1 MLKVYNTLTRKKEEF
16 HPIHEKQNRVY
27 MFVCGPT
34 VYDSPHVGHAR
45 SYVAYDVIAK
55 YLRYKGWSVFYVQN
69 ITDIDDKII
78 SRANETDQ
86 DWKELSLRYEKEYFK
101 TMNLLSVDSVNLYA
115 RATEHIPEIID
126 QVKRLVEKGYAYE
139 AEDGVYFDITK
150 FPEYGKLSG
159 QKLED
164 LRAGARIDVNESKKH
179 PYDFALWKKAKPGEP
194 SWPSPWGPGRPGWHI
209 EDTAI
214 SERYLGQQ
222 YDIHGGGQD
231 LIFPHHECE
240 IAQMEAVSGK
250 KPFVKYWLHN
260 GFIQVK
266 GEKMSKSLGNF
277 WTVKDV
283 LNKIKPEALRYF
295 LLATHY
301 RSHIDFT
308 PEALDQAEKTWES
321 LAATVRKIAK
331 LAKEPSEG
339 KPSDK
344 ISNELERINSKWESA
359 MDDDFNTP
367 IALAA
372 MHEWDRLVNRD
383 ILPSQSPSDANLAL
397 DYIARW
403 DRVFSLFDNAIKG
416 ETNEELV
423 GKLMNII
430 LEIRSKLRKQK
441 LYELSDWIRNELG
454 KAGVQLNDKGEK
466 TEWEIR

>member
-1 MLKVYNTLTRKKEEF
+1 MIEVYNTLTRSKEEF
-16 HPIHEKQNRVY
+16 HPIHEKENRVY

-45 SYVAYDVIAK
+45 SYVAYDVIVK

-78 SRANETDQ
+78 QRSNETGVN
-86 DWKELSLRYEKEYFK
+86 WKELSLKYEKEYLETMK
-101 TMNLLSVDSVNLYA
+101 TLGVDSVNLYA

-126 QVKRLVEKGYAYE
+126 QVKRLLKKGYAYE

-159 QKLED
+159 QKLEE

-194 SWPSPWGPGRPGWHI
+194 TWDSPWGPGRPGWHI

-250 KPFVKYWLHN
+250 KPFVRYWLHN
-260 GFIQVK
+260 GFIQVR

-277 WTVKDV
+277 WTVSDILKT
-283 LNKIKPEALRYF
+283 ISPEGLRYF
-295 LLATHY
+295 LLSTHY

-308 PEALDQAEKTWES
+308 HEGLEQAEKTYQG
-321 LAATVRKIAK
+321 LAKTVSKIRK
-331 LAKEPSEG
+331 LA
-339 KPSDK
+339 SDG
-344 ISNELERINSKWESA
+344 ELTDETKQKLEEMNNQWEKA
-359 MDDDFNTP
+359 MDSDFNTP
-367 IALAA
+367 RALA
-372 MHEWDRLVNRD
+372 
-383 ILPSQSPSDANLAL
+383 ILHQWATLANTILSNNNGADARLAL
-397 DYIARW
+397 EYLERW
-403 DRVFSLFDNAIKG
+403 DSVLTLFRNKC
-416 ETNEELV
+416 ETGDGMLDKV
-423 GKLMNII
+423 MNVVINV
-430 LEIRSKLRKQK
+430 RSELRKQK
-441 LYELSDWIRNELG
+441 MYELSDYIRDKLKEVG
-454 KAGVQLNDKGEK
+454 IQLNDAGGE
-466 TEWEIR
+466 TTWERL